1 VSLSCR
7 DGEARSD
14 ASFSNDPVAYPD
26 GRRTPVTVTA
36 ETVNEDVQEKAATAL
51 LAGKLDVTHRSL
63 VEGRER
69 LRATCVPSKGG
80 RRYELSL
87 DESGSIRCTCPARR
101 LCYHVWALALVV
113 GRSA

>member
-1 VSLSCR
+1 M
-7 DGEARSD
+7 
-14 ASFSNDPVAYPD
+14 
-26 GRRTPVTVTA
+26 TVTA

-87 DESGSIRCTCPARR
+87 DASGSIRCTCPARR
-101 LCYHVWALALVV
+101 LCYHVWALALVS
-113 GRSA
+113 GRTLSA